1 MNYQQRKSNTKR
13 WVATPLNRIG
23 DLDSWIN
30 RMHRA
35 CPDPQLNQ
43 VVWLNSDKK
52 STGYKVLGF
61 KRTGEV
67 IWQRGK
73 VVWHK

>member
-1 MNYQQRKSNTKR
+1 MNYQQRESDTNK

-30 RMHRA
+30 RMDRA

-43 VVWLNSDKK
+43 VVWLNSITYLIMPVACTCTD
-52 STGYKVLGF
+52 GF
-61 KRTGEV
+61 LVFAR
-67 IWQRGK
+67 I
-73 VVWHK
+73 VVTP